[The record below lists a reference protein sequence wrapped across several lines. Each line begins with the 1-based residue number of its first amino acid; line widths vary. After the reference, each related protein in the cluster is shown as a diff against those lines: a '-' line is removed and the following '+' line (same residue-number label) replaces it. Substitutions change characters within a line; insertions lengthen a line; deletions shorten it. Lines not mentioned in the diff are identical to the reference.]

1 MARGNDRLPVTT
13 LAQLERL
20 LGRYVRKRQSVVV
33 YGPPGV
39 GKTSLINRIAADSG
53 RQVCAILGSEFQPED
68 VTFPLIK
75 IEEELIKWVQ
85 SIFPTDPDWKGLV
98 FIDEFGHL
106 DQRMQSRLLPLF
118 HSDERRLGQHYKLPD
133 GAVVIAASN
142 RASDGCA
149 VQRCIGS
156 MEQRVNKLDFIPDT
170 GRTMTN
176 RTFLDEFVEYMRSL
190 ALDGGEAVIA
200 FLRCY
205 PQYLLD
211 SRWLSGETQ
220 GVVGDCPTPRAWTE
234 FASMLEATIE
244 PDDAI
249 IADGKVGPT
258 VSRLFCADRELNFK
272 IDPMDVINHPKSAV
286 VPANQPSLLWATVGA
301 VANLA
306 KTATNT
312 QLDAIVQYLNRC
324 PAEYAVYGMLDAMAL
339 NRAVMMAP
347 ASGPFIK
354 QFGPLIANKS

>member
-1 MARGNDRLPVTT
+1 MARDNDRLPVTT
-13 LAQLERL
+13 LAQLESL
-20 LGRYVRKRQSVVV
+20 LSRYVRKRQSVVV

-39 GKTSLINRIAADSG
+39 GKTSLVNRIAANSG
-53 RQVCAILGSEFQPED
+53 REVCAILGSEFQPED
-68 VTFPLIK
+68 VTFPLVK

-85 SIFPTDPDWKGLV
+85 SIFPTDPEWDGII

-118 HSDERRLGQHYKLPD
+118 HSDERKLGQHYRLPEK
-133 GAVVIAASN
+133 ASVIAASN
-142 RASDGCA
+142 RTTDGCG

-156 MEQRVNKLDFIPDT
+156 LEQRVNKLDFLPDT
-170 GRTMTN
+170 GRTMTT
-176 RTFLDEFVEYMRSL
+176 RTFLDEYVDHMRSL
-190 ALDGGEAVIA
+190 NLDGGEAVVA

-220 GVVGDCPTPRAWTE
+220 GVAGDCPTPRAWTE
-234 FASMLEATIE
+234 FAMMLEPTIE

-249 IADGKVGPT
+249 VADGKIGPT
-258 VSRLFCADRELNFK
+258 ASRLFCADRELNFK
-272 IDPMDVINHPKSAV
+272 IDPMEVIRRPEQAE
-286 VPANQPSLLWATVGA
+286 VPVKQPSLLWATVGA

-306 KTATNT
+306 KSATAQ
-312 QLDAIVQYLNRC
+312 QLDAIVKYLNRC